1 MIVFGIVTEMD
12 TDAGKARV
20 KLPAY
25 GNVVS
30 DWMSVVVPNTKEHKW
45 SFPLSLDEHVAC
57 VMDDK
62 FAKGVILGAVYSKVT
77 TPEITGGKYGV
88 KFSDDTQVEFDPA
101 NGKLTVH
108 TSGEIE
114 ITATSKLTLN
124 GDLKVNGK
132 IDATGEVA
140 AKAGTPAQV
149 RLSTHLHPTP
159 AGPSSAPTPGT

>member
-88 KFSDDTQVEFDPA
+88 KFSDDTKVEFDLETG
-101 NGKLTVH
+101 NLTID
-108 TSGEIE
+108 TSGDVEIK
-114 ITATSKLTLN
+114 AAN
-124 GDLKVNGK
+124 KVKVIGNL
-132 IDATGEVA
+132 DVTGEVT